1 MCVKQGNIVKE
12 ISYFNPSYNI
22 IINNFKNKYLFFVKH
37 NNNSVTSTSE
47 SQIPGLDL
55 VSNNTNLP
63 KGFLNVARIL
73 PQNQNGPIQTPD
85 DKPFN
90 FPKNIT
96 TPTTTNQY
104 LNTSA
109 LGNTNRTP
117 TLGNT
122 NQPPTSM
129 YQSSPMWS
137 NNMYK
142 SPVLYNNQNPPNVDS
157 VVSMSSR
164 YGNQTDNDFQQ
175 PSDTS
180 NTNYNSLQNTSNINY
195 RQSFDGSYNKP
206 TNETNP
212 IFNKPDDQSF
222 NRNFNAS
229 SNNFRDYSKP
239 NSNTS
244 SFNNFNK
251 PPETFNI
258 PYQQQTP
265 SLNTTTSK
273 PPSLLSLNVAKPIS
287 LGKFNNYK
295 LIIGYLKFT
304 ILDIKIKYTNKLSIT
319 INYE

>member
-1 MCVKQGNIVKE
+1 M
-12 ISYFNPSYNI
+12 
-22 IINNFKNKYLFFVKH
+22 
-37 NNNSVTSTSE
+37 TSTSE

-55 VSNNTNLP
+55 VSNNTNVP

-96 TPTTTNQY
+96 NPTTNQY
-104 LNTSA
+104 LNMPA
-109 LGNTNRTP
+109 LGNTNHTSTLGNTNHTP

-142 SPVLYNNQNPPNVDS
+142 SPVLYNNQKPPNVDS
-157 VVSMSSR
+157 AAPISSR
-164 YGNQTDNDFQQ
+164 FGHQTDNDFQQ
-175 PSDTS
+175 SSNTS
-180 NTNYNSLQNTSNINY
+180 NTNYNSLQNTSNMNY
-195 RQSFDGSYNKP
+195 RRSFDGSYNKP
-206 TNETNP
+206 SNETNP
-212 IFNKPDDQSF
+212 IFNKPPDDQSY

-229 SNNFRDYSKP
+229 SNNFRDYSQP
-239 NSNTS
+239 NTNTS

-251 PPETFNI
+251 SPETFNI
-258 PYQQQTP
+258 PYQQPTP
-265 SLNTTTSK
+265 SLNTTSK

-287 LGKFNNYK
+287 LGKFNN
-295 LIIGYLKFT
+295 
-304 ILDIKIKYTNKLSIT
+304 
-319 INYE
+319 